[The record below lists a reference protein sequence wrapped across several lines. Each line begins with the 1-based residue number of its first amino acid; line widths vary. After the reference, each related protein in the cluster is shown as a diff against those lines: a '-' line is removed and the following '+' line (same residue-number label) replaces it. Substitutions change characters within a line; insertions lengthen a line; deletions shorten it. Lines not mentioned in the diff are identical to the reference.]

1 MPRQLAAAS
10 TKPLDSNGDAQR
22 DWIAEVLGLMRYP
35 VIAAACLVLVTQISS
50 QSTRF
55 EDALLR
61 AVDLAVGESEEVVF
75 SDGKRAR
82 VKLLDLQETRDQVC
96 GAVRRAQVKVEING
110 QPATLV
116 SATYHLPVTV
126 AGVQI
131 DCPITKGYNRDSRTD
146 AWGLMKDAR
155 LRLWPAGSS
164 WMPPGAFRYPVRQRW
179 FASMTQMANEPTYV
193 DGGEQ
198 PWVRKIY
205 YHYGLDIGGSEGLV
219 EVVAATDGLA
229 PQLRQALAGPHRGD
243 RSLAVHSIP
252 VRSAEVGPVRH
263 RLRLNTRRRK
273 SNCHRRF
280 VSRGGGG

>member
-1 MPRQLAAAS
+1 
-10 TKPLDSNGDAQR
+10 
-22 DWIAEVLGLMRYP
+22 MRYS
-35 VIAAACLVLVTQISS
+35 VIAAACLALVTQISS
-50 QSTRF
+50 QSPGF
-55 EDALLR
+55 EDTLLR

-164 WMPPGAFRYPVRQRW
+164 WMPPGAFRYPVKTAMVCQHDSDGERAGLRRW
-179 FASMTQMANEPTYV
+179 GRATRDRGRSTITMAST
-193 DGGEQ
+193 
-198 PWVRKIY
+198 
-205 YHYGLDIGGSEGLV
+205 
-219 EVVAATDGLA
+219 
-229 PQLRQALAGPHRGD
+229 
-243 RSLAVHSIP
+243 
-252 VRSAEVGPVRH
+252 SAEARGWS
-263 RLRLNTRRRK
+263 RL
-273 SNCHRRF
+273 
-280 VSRGGGG
+280 